1 MPQLAS
7 IIVTTRPPL
16 PLDQID
22 VSDPQLYFDD
32 VWDPYF
38 ERLRRDDPV
47 HYVADS
53 PYGPYWA
60 ITKYKDIIHLEV
72 NHKAFSSSWELG
84 GIRIEDIPSG
94 YERPSFILLDPPDH
108 DEHRLVVSPTVN
120 PINLA
125 KMETLIRE
133 RTGQV
138 LEALPRGEE
147 FNWVDRVSIELTS
160 MMLCTLFDYPVEERR
175 KLVYWSEVVITDINA
190 PDALVRSEAERF
202 AIQMEFTEHLNE
214 LWEERAKLPPS
225 FDIIS
230 ILAHS
235 DTMNKMSIR
244 ERMGILIL
252 FLVGGNDTTRNSM
265 SGGLW
270 GLSQFPDQMRKL
282 RENPALVTD
291 TVPEIVRWQTP
302 VIHMR
307 RTALEDVEFGGKV
320 IKKGDK
326 VVVWYISGKSRRHGH
341 RAAERVHRRS
351 PPAARASVV
360 RVRHPSLPG
369 QPARGV
375 AAEDPVGGGPAAQ
388 PGDRGAR
395 EAGLRVFELPAW
407 DQVAAGAS
415 GGLSRDG
422 ARLCPSVVA

>member
-1 MPQLAS
+1 MNAPVGFDHAS
-7 IIVTTRPPL
+7 NAASL
-16 PLDQID
+16 PLDKID
-22 VSDPQLYFDD
+22 VSDPQLYYDD
-32 VWDPYF
+32 AWHPYF
-38 ERLRRDDPV
+38 ERLRRDDPI

-60 ITKYKDIIHLEV
+60 ITRYKDIVQLEV

-84 GIRIEDIPSG
+84 GIRIENIPTG

-108 DEHRLVVSPTVN
+108 DEQRLVVSPTVN

-125 KMETLIRE
+125 KMDGMIRE
-133 RTGQV
+133 RTNRV
-138 LEALPRGEE
+138 LDALPRDEE

-160 MMLCTLFDYPVEERR
+160 MMLATLFDFPVEDRR
-175 KLVYWSEVVITDINA
+175 KLVYWSEVVITDVNA

-202 AIQMEFTEHLNE
+202 DIQMKFTEHMNE
-214 LWEERAKLPPS
+214 LWEQRAKQPPT

-235 DTMNKMSIR
+235 DRMNRMSIR

-270 GLSQFPDQMRKL
+270 GLSQFPDELAKL
-282 RENPALVTD
+282 RQNPELVPGV
-291 TVPEIVRWQTP
+291 VPEIIRWQTP

-307 RTALEDVEFGGKV
+307 RTALEDVEFGGKL

-326 VVVWYISGKSRRHGH
+326 VVVWYISGNRDDTAIERPNEFVVDRRRPREHLSFGFGIH
-341 RAAERVHRRS
+341 RCLGNRLAELQLRILWEEILRRDLEIEVLGKPVYAYSNFLRGIKALPVRLAA
-351 PPAARASVV
+351 
-360 RVRHPSLPG
+360 
-369 QPARGV
+369 
-375 AAEDPVGGGPAAQ
+375 
-388 PGDRGAR
+388 
-395 EAGLRVFELPAW
+395 
-407 DQVAAGAS
+407 
-415 GGLSRDG
+415 
-422 ARLCPSVVA
+422 

>member
-1 MPQLAS
+1 MLQSAS
-7 IIVTTRPPL
+7 IIAPHAATV

-32 VWDPYF
+32 VWQPYF

-108 DEHRLVVSPTVN
+108 DEQRLVVSPTVN

-160 MMLCTLFDYPVEERR
+160 MMLCTLFDYPGRGPAAVGLLVGSRDHRR
-175 KLVYWSEVVITDINA
+175 QRAQRAGEVGSGAVCD
-190 PDALVRSEAERF
+190 PDGIHRAS
-202 AIQMEFTEHLNE
+202 
-214 LWEERAKLPPS
+214 ERAL
-225 FDIIS
+225 
-230 ILAHS
+230 
-235 DTMNKMSIR
+235 
-244 ERMGILIL
+244 
-252 FLVGGNDTTRNSM
+252 GGT
-265 SGGLW
+265 G
-270 GLSQFPDQMRKL
+270 
-282 RENPALVTD
+282 E
-291 TVPEIVRWQTP
+291 
-302 VIHMR
+302 
-307 RTALEDVEFGGKV
+307 
-320 IKKGDK
+320 
-326 VVVWYISGKSRRHGH
+326 
-341 RAAERVHRRS
+341 
-351 PPAARASVV
+351 
-360 RVRHPSLPG
+360 
-369 QPARGV
+369 V
-375 AAEDPVGGGPAAQ
+375 AAELRHHLDSCAQ
-388 PGDRGAR
+388 RHR
-395 EAGLRVFELPAW
+395 
-407 DQVAAGAS
+407 
-415 GGLSRDG
+415 
-422 ARLCPSVVA
+422 

>member
-1 MPQLAS
+1 MNAPVSFDHHTYAA
-7 IIVTTRPPL
+7 TL
-16 PLDQID
+16 PLDRID

-32 VWDPYF
+32 VWQPYF

-72 NHKAFSSSWELG
+72 NHKAFSSSWDLG

-108 DEHRLVVSPTVN
+108 DQQRLVVSPTVN

-133 RTGQV
+133 RTGQI
-138 LEALPRGEE
+138 LEALPRGVE

-160 MMLCTLFDYPVEERR
+160 MMLCTLFDYPVEDRR
-175 KLVYWSEVVITDINA
+175 QLVYWSEVVITDINA
-190 PDALVRSEAERF
+190 PNALVRSEAERF
-202 AIQMEFTEHLNE
+202 VIQMEYTERLNQ

-235 DTMNKMSIR
+235 DLMNKMSLR
-244 ERMGILIL
+244 ERMGILTL

-270 GLSQFPDQMRKL
+270 GLSQFPDQLRKL
-282 RENPALVTD
+282 RANPALVTD
-291 TVPEIVRWQTP
+291 TVPEIIRWQTP

-307 RTALEDVEFGGKV
+307 RTALDDVEFGGKA
-320 IKKGDK
+320 IRKGDK
-326 VVVWYISGKSRRHGH
+326 VVVWYIS
-341 RAAERVHRRS
+341 
-351 PPAARASVV
+351 
-360 RVRHPSLPG
+360 
-369 QPARGV
+369 
-375 AAEDPVGGGPAAQ
+375 
-388 PGDRGAR
+388 
-395 EAGLRVFELPAW
+395 
-407 DQVAAGAS
+407 
-415 GGLSRDG
+415 
-422 ARLCPSVVA
+422 

>member
-1 MPQLAS
+1 MNAPVSFDHHTHAA
-7 IIVTTRPPL
+7 TA

-32 VWDPYF
+32 VWYPYF

-47 HYVADS
+47 HYVSDS

-60 ITKYKDIIHLEV
+60 ISRFKDIIHLEV
-72 NHKAFSSSWELG
+72 NHKAFSSSWDLG

-108 DEHRLVVSPTVN
+108 DQQRLVVSPTVA
-120 PINLA
+120 PLNLA

-138 LEALPRGEE
+138 LEALPHNEE

-160 MMLCTLFDYPVEERR
+160 MMLCTLFDYPVEDRR
-175 KLVYWSEVVITDINA
+175 QLVYWSEVVITDINA
-190 PDALVRSEAERF
+190 PGALVKSEAERF
-202 AIQMEFTEHLNE
+202 AIQLEYTEHLNKM
-214 LWEERAKLPPS
+214 WEERAKLPPS

-235 DTMNKMSIR
+235 DVMNRMSLR
-244 ERMGILIL
+244 ERMGILTL

-282 RENPALVTD
+282 RANPALVTD
-291 TVPEIVRWQTP
+291 TVPEIIRWQTP

-307 RTALEDVEFGGKV
+307 RTALQDVEFGGKV
-320 IKKGDK
+320 IRKGDK
-326 VVVWYISGKSRRHGH
+326 VVVWYISGNRDDTVIERPNEFIVDRRRPREHLSFGFGIH
-341 RAAERVHRRS
+341 RCLGNRLAELQLKILWEEVIRRNLEIEVLGKPVYAYS
-351 PPAARASVV
+351 NFLRGIK
-360 RVRHPSLPG
+360 SLP
-369 QPARGV
+369 V
-375 AAEDPVGGGPAAQ
+375 
-388 PGDRGAR
+388 
-395 EAGLRVFELPAW
+395 
-407 DQVAAGAS
+407 
-415 GGLSRDG
+415 
-422 ARLCPSVVA
+422 RLVN